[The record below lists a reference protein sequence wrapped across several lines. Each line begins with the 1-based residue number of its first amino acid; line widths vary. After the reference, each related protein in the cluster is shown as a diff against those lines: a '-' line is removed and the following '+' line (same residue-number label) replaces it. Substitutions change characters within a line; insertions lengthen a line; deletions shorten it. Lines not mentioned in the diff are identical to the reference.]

1 MRGVFTKAIVRPPSS
16 NFAEGLTTS
25 ALGAPNYQLALEQHA
40 AYCAA
45 LEQCG
50 LQLIR
55 LEADE
60 RYPDSCFVEDAAIVF
75 EALPVEHP
83 TRDAR
88 AGTPLGRA
96 TAPNAAVIAE
106 SSADYADYADS
117 KSDDPRAARKQAIL
131 TRPGARSRQG
141 EVASMRSEFARLFPT
156 LDEIRSAGTV
166 DGGDVCEA
174 GTHFFIGI
182 SERTNEE
189 GARQLAE
196 ILTRHGC
203 TSSFVDIR
211 SRTHAQDARATSLL
225 HLKSGI
231 AYLGNRTLVVTETLA
246 THEEFRNYDLIHV
259 DPSEDYAANCIEVN
273 GRVLIAAGHPRF
285 AAKLRDL
292 GYETIALEMS
302 EFQKMDGGLSCLSV
316 RW

>member
-1 MRGVFTKAIVRPPSS
+1 MRGVFTKAIVRPPSR
-16 NFAEGLTTS
+16 NFAAGLTT
-25 ALGAPNYQLALEQHA
+25 ARRGAADYQLALAQHG

-60 RYPDSCFVEDAAIVF
+60 RYPDSCFVEDAA
-75 EALPVEHP
+75 
-83 TRDAR
+83 
-88 AGTPLGRA
+88 
-96 TAPNAAVIAE
+96 VIAE
-106 SSADYADYADS
+106 SFADYAGYADS
-117 KSDDPRAARKQAIL
+117 RSDDPRAARKQAIL
-131 TRPGARSRQG
+131 TRPGAPSRQG
-141 EVASMRSEFARLFPT
+141 EIASMRSELARLFPSPC
-156 LDEIRSAGTV
+156 EIRSPATV
-166 DGGDVCEA
+166 EGGDICEA
-174 GTHFFIGI
+174 GMHFFIGI

-196 ILTRHGC
+196 ILTKHGC
-203 TSSFVDIR
+203 TSSLVDIR
-211 SRTHAQDARATSLL
+211 GVKGLL
-225 HLKSGI
+225 HLKSGL
-231 AYLGNRTLVVTETLA
+231 AYLGNKTLA
-246 THEEFRNYDLIHV
+246 VAEALAKHEGFRVYDLIHV

-273 GRVLIAAGHPRF
+273 GRVFIAAGHPRF

-302 EFQKMDGGLSCLSV
+302 EFQKMDGGLSCLSL

>member
-1 MRGVFTKAIVRPPSS
+1 MRGVFTKAIVRPPGR
-16 NFAEGLTTS
+16 NFADGLSTGGF
-25 ALGAPNYQLALEQHA
+25 GAPDYQLALQQHA

-45 LEQCG
+45 LEHCG
-50 LQLIR
+50 LELIK

-75 EALPVEHP
+75 DALAGPSTDYTDYTDCKNDDLRV
-83 TRDAR
+83 AR
-88 AGTPLGRA
+88 RHAL
-96 TAPNAAVIAE
+96 
-106 SSADYADYADS
+106 
-117 KSDDPRAARKQAIL
+117 L
-131 TRPGARSRQG
+131 TRPGAPSRQG
-141 EVASMRSEFARLFPT
+141 EVLSMRSELARLFPS
-156 LDEIRSAGTV
+156 LDEIRSPGTV

-182 SERTNEE
+182 SERTNEA

-196 ILTRHGC
+196 ILTAHHC

-211 SRTHAQDARATSLL
+211 GVTGLL
-225 HLKSGI
+225 HLKSGL
-231 AYLGNRTLVVTETLA
+231 AYLGHNTLVATEALA
-246 THEEFRNYDLIHV
+246 HREEFRGYNSVQV
-259 DPSEDYAANCIEVN
+259 DPADEYAANCVEVN
-273 GRVLIAAGHPRF
+273 GRVLIAGGHPRF

-302 EFQKMDGGLSCLSV
+302 EFQKMDGGLSCLSL

>member
-1 MRGVFTKAIVRPPSS
+1 MRGVFTKAIVRPPSP
-16 NFAEGLTTS
+16 NFAAGLTT
-25 ALGAPNYQLALEQHA
+25 AGLGAPDYQLALEQHA
-40 AYCAA
+40 AYCVA

-75 EALPVEHP
+75 DAL
-83 TRDAR
+83 
-88 AGTPLGRA
+88 LQSRA
-96 TAPNAAVIAE
+96 TAPVAAIVIEDLRTSTKHAV
-106 SSADYADYADS
+106 
-117 KSDDPRAARKQAIL
+117 L
-131 TRPGARSRQG
+131 TMPGALSRRG
-141 EVASMRSEFARLFPT
+141 EIESIRSELSGLFPA
-156 LDEIRSAGTV
+156 LDEIRLPGTV
-166 DGGDVCEA
+166 DGGDICEA
-174 GTHFFIGI
+174 GTHFFVGI
-182 SERTNEE
+182 SERTKEE

-196 ILTRHGC
+196 ILTKHGC

-211 SRTHAQDARATSLL
+211 TRTHAQAARATSLL
-225 HLKSGI
+225 HLKSGL
-231 AYLGNRTLVVTETLA
+231 ASLGDRTLAITEALA
-246 THEEFRNYDLIHV
+246 KHEEFRGYDLIHV

-273 GRVLIAAGHPRF
+273 GRVLIAAGHPRS
-285 AAKLRDL
+285 AATLRDL

>member
-1 MRGVFTKAIVRPPSS
+1 MRGVFTKAIVRPPSR
-16 NFAEGLTTS
+16 NFAAGLTT
-25 ALGAPNYQLALEQHA
+25 AGLGAPDYQLALEQHA

-45 LEQCG
+45 LEECG

-60 RYPDSCFVEDAAIVF
+60 RYPDSCFVEDAALIIDYSRTF
-75 EALPVEHP
+75 TKH
-83 TRDAR
+83 
-88 AGTPLGRA
+88 
-96 TAPNAAVIAE
+96 AV
-106 SSADYADYADS
+106 
-117 KSDDPRAARKQAIL
+117 L
-131 TRPGARSRQG
+131 TMPGAVSRRG
-141 EVASMRSEFARLFPT
+141 EVESIRGELSSLFPAI
-156 LDEIRSAGTV
+156 DEIRSPGTV
-166 DGGDVCEA
+166 DGGDICEA

-182 SERTNEE
+182 SGRTNEE

-196 ILTRHGC
+196 ILTLHGC
-203 TSSFVDIR
+203 TSSCVDIR
-211 SRTHAQDARATSLL
+211 TLTHAQDARATSLL
-225 HLKSGI
+225 HLKSGL
-231 AYLGNRTLVVTETLA
+231 ASLGDKTLVITEALA
-246 THEEFRNYDLIHV
+246 KKEEFRGYRLIHV
-259 DPSEDYAANCIEVN
+259 DPDEDYAANCIDVN

>member
-1 MRGVFTKAIVRPPSS
+1 MRGVFIKAIVRLASP
-16 NFAEGLTTS
+16 NFAGGLTT
-25 ALGAPNYQLALEQHA
+25 AELGAPDYYLALEQHA

-50 LQLIR
+50 LQLIM

-60 RYPDSCFVEDAAIVF
+60 LYPDSCFVEDAALII
-75 EALPVEHP
+75 E
-83 TRDAR
+83 
-88 AGTPLGRA
+88 
-96 TAPNAAVIAE
+96 E
-106 SSADYADYADS
+106 SSADYADS
-117 KSDDPRAARKQAIL
+117 KSDNPRAARKRAIL
-131 TRPGARSRQG
+131 TRPGAPSRQG
-141 EVASMRSEFARLFPT
+141 EVVSMRGVLSGLFPA
-156 LDEIRSAGTV
+156 LDEIRSPGTV
-166 DGGDVCEA
+166 DGGDICEA

-182 SERTNEE
+182 SERTNDE

-196 ILTRHGC
+196 ILTRQGC

-211 SRTHAQDARATSLL
+211 GVTGLL
-225 HLKSGI
+225 HLKSGV
-231 AYLGNRTLVVTETLA
+231 AYLGDKTLVVTEALA
-246 THEEFRNYDLIHV
+246 KREEFRGYRLIHV

-292 GYETIALEMS
+292 RYETIALEMS

>member
-1 MRGVFTKAIVRPPSS
+1 MRGVFTKAIVRPPSR
-16 NFAEGLTTS
+16 NFAEGLTT
-25 ALGAPNYQLALEQHA
+25 AGLGAPAYQLALEQHA
-40 AYCAA
+40 AYCTA

-55 LEADE
+55 IEADE

-75 EALPVEHP
+75 DALPVEHP
-83 TRDAR
+83 TRAAR

-96 TAPNAAVIAE
+96 TAPSAAVIAE

-117 KSDDPRAARKQAIL
+117 KSDDLRAARKQAIL
-131 TRPGARSRQG
+131 TRPGAPSRQG
-141 EVASMRSEFARLFPT
+141 EVASMRSELARLFPS
-156 LDEIRSAGTV
+156 LCEIRSPGTV
-166 DGGDVCEA
+166 DGGDICEA
-174 GTHFFIGI
+174 GTHFFTGI

-196 ILTRHGC
+196 MLTAHGC
-203 TSSFVDIR
+203 TNSFIDIR
-211 SRTHAQDARATSLL
+211 GVTGLL
-225 HLKSGI
+225 HLKSGL
-231 AYLGNRTLVVTETLA
+231 ASLGDRTLAVSEALA
-246 THEEFRNYDLIHV
+246 KHEEFRDYRLIHV

-302 EFQKMDGGLSCLSV
+302 EFQKMDGGLSCLSL